1 MSSERNITT
10 SPLVVAKW
18 QLPSSATLGSSVR
31 AKGIEREI
39 RASLPWGVRKCVTAE
54 VGSIELRMPEGDAE
68 EVQAASA
75 LIAKTLE
82 VVEVLPVLPRE
93 AEDILTISSHERH
106 KWLKDGRLK
115 SIGTRTVKLRGRA
128 KVVTFHV
135 FDPRQIEDILD
146 RDLPAVW
153 REEDTQAAAERRR
166 RAAGKAALTHA
177 GKRAA
182 KAVDARSPRDDAPRP
197 KLEGWEGF
205 EAVGLLR

>member
-1 MSSERNITT
+1 
-10 SPLVVAKW
+10 
-18 QLPSSATLGSSVR
+18 
-31 AKGIEREI
+31 
-39 RASLPWGVRKCVTAE
+39 
-54 VGSIELRMPEGDAE
+54 MPEGDAE

-82 VVEVLPVLPRE
+82 VVEMLPVLPRE

-128 KVVTFHV
+128 KAVTFHV

-166 RAAGKAALTHA
+166 RAAGKAALTRA
-177 GKRAA
+177 GKRQA